1 MERNR
6 NETNSAPNYIDH
18 NQRDHLLEE
27 YIGLGNIFNIMSAHF
42 YFISLVIL
50 GFIKFLLIF
59 MWYLLT
65 NLSLKFYY

>member
-18 NQRDHLLEE
+18 NQRDPLLEE
-27 YIGLGNIFNIMSAHF
+27 YIRLGNIFNIMSAHF

-50 GFIKFLLIF
+50 
-59 MWYLLT
+59 
-65 NLSLKFYY
+65 